1 MLEKFFK
8 LSVYI
13 SAYIPIFVMIFLV
26 NLRSFSSECIKNL
39 WNKNPIL
46 WWALIIVSFLSFAN
60 LLLWLCMIKRS
71 YRTSSKNMIELKN
84 SEIKDADILN
94 FFVTFI
100 VPIMS
105 LKPDSLPSIVMNLML
120 LTIEA
125 VYVISNN
132 SIYNNILLMFMGYH
146 IYTYT
151 DDKVLISKIPKDEI
165 NLRNAG
171 AKQFGTTNIY
181 YVAR

>member
-1 MLEKFFK
+1 
-8 LSVYI
+8 
-13 SAYIPIFVMIFLV
+13 
-26 NLRSFSSECIKNL
+26 
-39 WNKNPIL
+39 
-46 WWALIIVSFLSFAN
+46 
-60 LLLWLCMIKRS
+60 
-71 YRTSSKNMIELKN
+71 MIELKN